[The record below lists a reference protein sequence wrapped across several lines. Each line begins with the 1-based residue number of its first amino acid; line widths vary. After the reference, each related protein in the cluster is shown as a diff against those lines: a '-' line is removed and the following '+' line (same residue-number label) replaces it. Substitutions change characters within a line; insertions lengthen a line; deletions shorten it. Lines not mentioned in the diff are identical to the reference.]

1 MSFKDITEAR
11 LREFRRNLCVLGDDL
26 DEFLK
31 CKNEFRSYSRHSVEV
46 QLDDC
51 AKYPSRF
58 YAYYFGDSL
67 VEIRRD
73 KDTYVVFC
81 RKVDFSESDYA
92 DVKSRF
98 SCDFQFDLNQVR
110 FVNLKDFSTAV
121 SCFLYVIRLY
131 TKSLEL
137 AQGVLVF

>member
-11 LREFRRNLCVLGDDL
+11 LRDFRRQLRVLGDDL
-26 DEFLK
+26 DDFLK
-31 CKNEFRSYSRHSVEV
+31 SKNSFEAYSRHAAEV

-51 AKYPSRF
+51 VKYPSRY
-58 YAYYFGDSL
+58 YAYYFNDSL
-67 VEIRRD
+67 IEIRRSN
-73 KDTYVVFC
+73 DTYIVFC
-81 RKVDFSESDYA
+81 RKVDFSESDYN

-98 SCDFQFDLNQVR
+98 FCDLDLSFNQVC
-110 FVNLKDFSTAV
+110 FMNLVDFSTAV

-137 AQGVLVF
+137 AQGVLFF